1 VISGGALDLREASR
15 GMMPRIAYDPA
26 LAPAGRRTWS
36 ARMLN
41 EYGSS
46 VVFAS
51 LAEQLARA
59 GFDAEEVA
67 ACREFAEEEKRHGI
81 LCGAVVE
88 ALGGAARETLP
99 DRPDFPL
106 HDDVAPLEGVLR
118 NLLSVSCLSE
128 TVAVALIGA
137 ERLEMPEGELRELL
151 TSIYADEV
159 GHARFGWK
167 VVSERVPALDAA
179 ARSRLSRYLRVAFG
193 HLEEH
198 ELRHLPV
205 GCSFPPEGAALGL
218 CDGSDAR
225 VLFYETVNEVI
236 VPQLEALG
244 LSADDAWRRRH
255 VAG

>member
-1 VISGGALDLREASR
+1 VIPGGTLDLREASR
-15 GMMPRIAYDPA
+15 GSAPRIAYDPA
-26 LAPAGRRTWS
+26 LAAAARRTWS

-41 EYGSS
+41 EYGSA

-51 LAEQLARA
+51 LAPQLAHA
-59 GFDAEEVA
+59 GFDAKDVA
-67 ACREFAEEEKRHGI
+67 ACCVFAEEERRHGI

-88 ALGGAARETLP
+88 ALGGAARATLP

-106 HDDVAPLEGVLR
+106 HEDVAPIEGVLR
-118 NLLSVSCLSE
+118 NLLSISCLSE

-137 ERLEMPEGELRELL
+137 ERLEMPEGELRDLL

-167 VVSERVPALDAA
+167 LVSERVPALDAA

-205 GCSFPPEGAALGL
+205 GCSFPAEGAAIGL
-218 CDGSDAR
+218 CNGSDAR
-225 VLFYETVNEVI
+225 LLFYETVAEVI
-236 VPQLEALG
+236 VPRLEAMG
-244 LSADDAWRRRH
+244 LSASDAWRQRRPR
-255 VAG
+255 